1 MDNCLLDDEGVAKL
15 GDFGLAHI
23 LPPGH
28 DDQVTLLLPRRP
40 CCRLGCVATK
50 KISGVWC
57 AAEQGAGVAE
67 VPSTRG
73 GQVNPNALSKP
84 PVVC

>member
-28 DDQVTLLLPRRP
+28 DDQATLPPPALLLPP
-40 CCRLGCVATK
+40 AVAA
-50 KISGVWC
+50 VWGL
-57 AAEQGAGVAE
+57 AWVAE
-67 VPSTRG
+67 SIYRFYE
-73 GQVNPNALSKP
+73 KR
-84 PVVC
+84 